1 MGASQSVLGTLYGKI
16 ALVTGA
22 SRGIGRGI
30 ATALAE
36 AGADLALCA
45 RDAEKLAETAELVT
59 NTGRSAECVVAD
71 VGDSGSVAE
80 AVVRT
85 LEVFGRIDVLVNNAG
100 VTDDNLLIRMTDD
113 EWERVIHTNLTGT
126 YLFTRAVT
134 KPMMKQRSG
143 SIINIASIIGIMG
156 NAGQSNYA
164 ASKGGIIA
172 LTKSVAKELASR
184 NVRANAIAPGYIETD
199 MTEELTDEV
208 KQKMREAIPMKSF
221 GVPADVAAVAVF
233 LAGDASRYITGEVIN
248 VSGGLLI

>member
-1 MGASQSVLGTLYGKI
+1 MVTLDGKI

-30 ATALAE
+30 ARALAE

-45 RDAEKLAETAELVT
+45 RDAEKLAETAVAVT
-59 NTGRSAECVVAD
+59 NTGRRAECVVVDQCESA
-71 VGDSGSVAE
+71 SVAA
-80 AVVRT
+80 AVATT
-85 LEVFGRIDVLVNNAG
+85 LEAFGRIDILVNNAG
-100 VTDDNLLIRMTDD
+100 ITDDNLLIRMTD
-113 EWERVIHTNLTGT
+113 EQWEGVIRTNLTGT
-126 YLFTRAVT
+126 YLFTRAAA

-184 NVRANAIAPGYIETD
+184 NIRANAVAPGYIETD
-199 MTEELTDEV
+199 MTQELSEDV
-208 KQKMREAIPMKSF
+208 KEKMLDAIPMKSF
-221 GVPADVAAVAVF
+221 GSPADVAAVVVF
-233 LAGDASRYITGEVIN
+233 LASDASRYVTGEVIN

>member
-1 MGASQSVLGTLYGKI
+1 MGASQPVLGTLDGKI

-45 RDAEKLAETAELVT
+45 RDAEKLAETAEVVT
-59 NTGRSAECVVAD
+59 NTGRNAECVVAD

-126 YLFTRAVT
+126 YLFMRAVT